1 MAAMNRFFDLRVA
14 CALAASALVLAT
26 ACSSAP
32 PIEGDDLGNDDSNV
46 LGGKGAS
53 SSGSSGTT
61 LGGSSG
67 SSGSESSS
75 GAGASSSGGA
85 TSSGGTSSGGS
96 SSGATPAGGGE
107 CASSADI
114 DACYDCCITPHEAGY
129 DVADQAFGDCACASP
144 GVCAAQCA
152 TSYCAGQEPTAAC
165 EACLDAATQCDQ
177 AADTACAGNADCQAI
192 TTCIQSS
199 ACDSKP

>member
-1 MAAMNRFFDLRVA
+1 MAAMTRFFDLRVA
-14 CALAASALVLAT
+14 CALAASAVVLAT

-32 PIEGDDLGNDDSNV
+32 PIEGDDLGDDGSNV
-46 LGGKGAS
+46 ISDKKGS

-61 LGGSSG
+61 LGSSSG
-67 SSGSESSS
+67 SSGSESS
-75 GAGASSSGGA
+75 GGDGTTSSGGA
-85 TSSGGTSSGGS
+85 SSSGGTSSGG
-96 SSGATPAGGGE
+96 APAGGGE

-129 DVADQAFGDCACASP
+129 DVADQAFGDCACEAP
-144 GVCAAQCA
+144 GVCASQCA

-177 AADTACAGNADCQAI
+177 AADTACAGSADCQAI
-192 TTCIQSS
+192 TACIQSS